1 MTFKITYCLEKVN
14 IYNEKEN
21 GEIKRKHSVEMRFQQ
36 EEIDENDICELLALK
51 YRNENYLAD
60 ELIKI
65 TCSID

>member
-14 IYNEKEN
+14 IYSEKEN
-21 GEIKRKHSVEMRFQQ
+21 GEIKRKHSMDRRFQH
-36 EEIDENDICELLALK
+36 EEVNIDEICELLAIK
-51 YRNENYLAD
+51 YRNENYSAD